1 MADSF
6 NGVRVPAD
14 GARITY
20 RNGKYQIPDKPILP
34 FIEGDGTGRD
44 IWRASVRVFDA
55 AVEKAYKGKRGVAWY
70 EVFAGE
76 KAKAKFNTWLP
87 DDTVSAVKEFRV
99 AIKGPLTT
107 PVGGGIRSL
116 NVALRQILDLYACV
130 RPVKYYRGVPS
141 PVKHPERMDVV
152 IFRENTEDVY
162 AGIEWEQGTAEAA
175 RLIEFL
181 NQDMLKGGKKQVRLD
196 SGVGIKPISVTGTK
210 RLVRMAIQHALE
222 NGRKSV
228 TLVHKGNIQK
238 FTEGAFRKWGYE
250 LATEEFR
257 DRVVTE
263 RESWILDNKDRN
275 PNLSVEENANLVE
288 PGLEF
293 ATPEFR
299 QSVYQEVTE
308 VLDAIYGTHGRGA
321 WKQKLMINDRIAD
334 SIFQQVVTRADEY
347 AVLATPNL
355 NGDYISDACAAQV
368 GGLGIA
374 PGANIGDGYAIFEAT
389 HGTAPKYADKDVIN
403 PGSVILS
410 GVMMF
415 RFLGWNEAA
424 DLIESGMERTIEQK
438 KVTYDF
444 ERLMEGA
451 KRVKTSEFGDSII
464 ENMDVAQLAGVR

>member
-1 MADSF
+1 MPVSY
-6 NGVRVPAD
+6 NGVAVPAN
-14 GARITY
+14 GARISY
-20 RNGKYQIPDKPILP
+20 RGGRYQVPDNPIIP

-44 IWRASVRVFDA
+44 IWRASSRVFDA
-55 AVEKAYKGKRGVAWY
+55 AVEKAYNGKRRVVWY

-76 KAKAKFNTWLP
+76 KAKARFNNWLP
-87 DDTVSAVKEFRV
+87 DETVSAIREFRV

-116 NVALRQILDLYACV
+116 NVALRQTLDLYSCI
-130 RPVKYYRGVPS
+130 RPVKYYAGVPS
-141 PVKHPERMDVV
+141 PVKHPERMNIV

-162 AGIEWEQGTAEAA
+162 IGIEWEQGTADAK

-181 NQDMLKGGKKQVRLD
+181 NKDMLKGGKKQIRLD

-210 RLVRMAIQHALE
+210 RLVRMAIQDALV
-222 NGRKSV
+222 NGRKTV

-257 DRVVTE
+257 DQVITE
-263 RESWILDNKDRN
+263 RESWIVDNKDKS
-275 PNLSVEENANLVE
+275 PDITIEQNANLVE

-293 ATPEFR
+293 VPPEFQ
-299 QSVYQEVTE
+299 QSVYKEVKA
-308 VLDAIYGTHGRGA
+308 VLEGIYPTHGKGA
-321 WKQKLMINDRIAD
+321 WKKKLMINDRIAD

-347 AVLATPNL
+347 SVLATPNL

-403 PGSVILS
+403 PGSVMLS

-424 DLIESGMERTIEQK
+424 DLIESGMERTILQK

-444 ERLMEGA
+444 ERLMDGA
-451 KRVKTSEFGDSII
+451 TKVKTSQFADHII
-464 ENMDVAQLAGVR
+464 ENMGAAVLTTA

>member
-1 MADSF
+1 MASSY
-6 NGVRVPAD
+6 NGVAVPSD
-14 GARITY
+14 GKKIGYAG
-20 RNGKYQIPDKPILP
+20 GKYDVPDNPVVP

-44 IWRASVRVFDA
+44 IWKASRRVFDA
-55 AVEKAYKGKRGVAWY
+55 AVEKAYKGKRRVAWY

-76 KAKAKFNTWLP
+76 KAKAKFDTWLP
-87 DDTVSAVKEFRV
+87 DDTVAAIREFRV
-99 AIKGPLTT
+99 SIKGPLTT

-116 NVALRQILDLYACV
+116 NVALRQILDLYCCV
-130 RPVKYYRGVPS
+130 RPVKYYKGVPS
-141 PVKHPERMDVV
+141 PVKNPERMDVV
-152 IFRENTEDVY
+152 IYRENTEDVY
-162 AGIEWEQGTAEAA
+162 AGIEWEEGTAECA

-181 NQDMLKGGKKQVRLD
+181 NKDMLKGGKKQIRLD

-210 RLVRMAIQHALE
+210 RLVRMAIRHALE
-222 NGRKSV
+222 TGRESV

-257 DRVVTE
+257 DQVITE
-263 RESWILDNKDRN
+263 RESWIVDNKDKN
-275 PNLSVEENANLVE
+275 PNLTVAQNAELVE
-288 PGLEF
+288 PGMEF
-293 ATPEFR
+293 AQPDFR
-299 QSVYQEVTE
+299 QAVEHEVKE
-308 VLDAIYGTHGRGA
+308 VLDHIYATHGKGQ
-321 WKQKLMINDRIAD
+321 WKKKIMINDRIAD

-347 AVLATPNL
+347 SVLACPNL

-403 PGSVILS
+403 PGSVMLS

-415 RFLGWNEAA
+415 RFMGWNEAA
-424 DLIESGMERTIEQK
+424 DLIEGGMERTILQK

-444 ERLMEGA
+444 ERLMQGA
-451 KRVKTSEFGDSII
+451 TKVKTSQFADSII
-464 ENMDVAQLAGVR
+464 ENMGAAVLV

>member
-1 MADSF
+1 MAPF
-6 NGVRVPAD
+6 NGVPVPPN
-14 GARITY
+14 GQKIEY
-20 RNGKYQIPDKPILP
+20 SNGKYRVPDRPIIP

-44 IWRASVRVFDA
+44 IWKASVRVFDA
-55 AVEKAYKGKRGVAWY
+55 AVAKAYSGKRAVAWY

-76 KAKAKFNTWLP
+76 KAKAKFQNWLP
-87 DDTVSAVKEFRV
+87 DDTVSAIREFRV

-116 NVALRQILDLYACV
+116 NVALRQLLDLYSCI

-141 PVKHPERMDVV
+141 PVKHPERMNIV

-162 AGIEWEQGTAEAA
+162 AGIEWEQGTPEVA
-175 RLIEFL
+175 RLIDFL
-181 NQDMLKGGKKQVRLD
+181 NKDMLKGGKKQIRLD
-196 SGVGIKPISVTGTK
+196 SGIGIKPMSVTGTK
-210 RLVRMAIQHALE
+210 RLVRMAIQHALD
-222 NGRKSV
+222 NGRKAV

-257 DRVVTE
+257 DKVVTE
-263 RESWILDNKDRN
+263 RESWILDNKDKN
-275 PNLSVEENANLVE
+275 GSLTVEQNASLIE

-293 ATPEFR
+293 ATDDFR
-299 QSVYQEVTE
+299 KALYQEVKAC
-308 VLDAIYGTHGRGA
+308 LDSIYSTHGKGA
-321 WKQKLMINDRIAD
+321 WKKKLMINDRIAD

-347 AVLATPNL
+347 SVLATPNL

-374 PGANIGDGYAIFEAT
+374 PGANVGDGYAIFEAT

-403 PGSVILS
+403 PGSVMLS

-415 RFLGWNEAA
+415 RFLGWKEAA
-424 DLIESGMERTIEQK
+424 DLIEQSLERTIDQK

-451 KRVKTSEFGDSII
+451 TKVKTSEFATCMID
-464 ENMDVAQLAGVR
+464 NMEVPVGAGR